1 MPSRESIDRIRDILA
16 AIKRI
21 EKRTAEVNFSEFE
34 ANDTIANA
42 CLYDFMI
49 IGEAA
54 INIDTELKTYYS
66 QIPGRLMGDMRN
78 VIAHE
83 YFQVELD
90 IVWHTI
96 QNYLPPLIPQLE
108 AILQQEGVIE

>member
-16 AIKRI
+16 AINRI
-21 EKRTAEVNFSEFE
+21 DKRTAGVTFSEFE

-42 CLYDFMI
+42 CLYDFII

-54 INIDTELKTYYS
+54 INIDGELKSRYS
-66 QIPGRLMGDMRN
+66 QISWRLMGDMRN

-90 IVWHTI
+90 IVWRTI

-108 AILQQEGVIE
+108 EILHQEGVNQ